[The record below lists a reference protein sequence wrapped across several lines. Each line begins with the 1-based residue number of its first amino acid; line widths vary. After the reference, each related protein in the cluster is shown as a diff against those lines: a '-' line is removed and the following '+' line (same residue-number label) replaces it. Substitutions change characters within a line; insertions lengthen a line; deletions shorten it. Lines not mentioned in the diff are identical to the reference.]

1 MTINL
6 IIKHEKSGNQNK
18 IRVDPR
24 DNIED
29 SLEGVLMYL
38 NLTSDFEL
46 YHKDKKIDIKK
57 IWEDTSV
64 KNEDVV
70 TIRSGQK
77 DENLPIKLWRKRI
90 KNELKLLK
98 KNWRC
103 KSNFKDDFVN
113 ILVEIK
119 TLGPVK
125 KDEEIL
131 LKKSHRFKIRLD
143 RNYPY
148 KSPEIDWISPIFH
161 PNISSLDG
169 KKNISFT
176 YISNWNFSK
185 NLNDLVAKIEILL
198 QSPEVDK
205 VLDNVQSKE
214 ALKLYNEERFP
225 FQ

>member
-6 IIKHEKSGNQNK
+6 IIKHEKSGDQNK

-29 SLEGVLMYL
+29 SLEGVLTFL
-38 NLTSDFEL
+38 NLTSDFKL
-46 YHKDKKIDIKK
+46 YHKDKKIDIKRT
-57 IWEDTSV
+57 WEDTSV

-70 TIRSGQK
+70 IIRSGEK
-77 DENLPIKLWRKRI
+77 DEKLPIKLWKRRI
-90 KNELKLLK
+90 KNEIELMKE
-98 KNWRC
+98 NWKC
-103 KSNFKDDFVN
+103 KSNYKDDFVN
-113 ILVEIK
+113 ILVTLK

-125 KDEEIL
+125 KNEEIL
-131 LKKSHRFKIRLD
+131 IKNSHRFKIKLG

-148 KSPEIDWISPIFH
+148 KSPEINWITPIFH
-161 PNISSLDG
+161 PNISSLEG
-169 KKNISFT
+169 IKNISFS

-185 NLNDLVAKIEILL
+185 NLNHLIAKIEILL

-205 VLDNVQSKE
+205 VLDNIQSKE